1 MKTTFIKDGEIKRR
15 WWVID
20 AEGKPL
26 GRLASIIAK
35 LLQGKHKREYSPHQD
50 HGDFVIVIN
59 AEKVLLTGNKMD
71 KKIYRWHTGYIGG
84 LKERTA
90 RQMMEKHPERVIML
104 AVKGMLPKN
113 ATRKHRLRRLRV
125 YRGPEHPHHAQKPEV
140 LEYKKGYE
148 L

>member
-1 MKTTFIKDGEIKRR
+1 MRTTFIKDKDIKRN
-15 WWVID
+15 WWIVD

-26 GRLASIIAK
+26 GRLASVIAK
-35 LLQGKHKREYSPHQD
+35 ILQGKHKVEYAPHQD
-50 HGDFVIVIN
+50 HGDFVIVVN
-59 AEKVLLTGNKMD
+59 ARKVLLTGNKLD

-90 RQMMEKHPERVIML
+90 RQMLEKHPERLIYL

-113 ATRKHRLRRLRV
+113 ATRKRRLKRLKI
-125 YRGPEHPHHAQKPEV
+125 YADAEHPHHAQKPKPFEF
-140 LEYKKGYE
+140 KGGYE